1 MLALPND
8 HNNLIELLSP
18 DNFKRNYIKKIE
30 GECPICLEGLIT
42 SRKLGPIITL
52 ECHPNF

>member
-42 SRKLGPIITL
+42 CRKLGPIITL